1 MGTQIH
7 RHLLCVGCSIL
18 AIGSAMAADT
28 LSPQQISQLWMGKT
42 MVGKTADGEPL
53 TVRFNTDG
61 SAEIHVGKMQD
72 TGHWRLSDTGYCLT
86 WTRLRGGKE
95 RCLTA
100 QRDGD
105 GYQTFIDGKLSAE
118 FKPE

>member
-1 MGTQIH
+1 MNPCAH
-7 RHLLCVGCSIL
+7 RLLGVTFGLL
-18 AIGSAMAADT
+18 AFGSALAGDT
-28 LSPQQISQLWMGKT
+28 LTPQQISEQF
-42 MVGKTADGEPL
+42 VGKTLVGHTVDGGPV
-53 TVRFNTDG
+53 TVRFNADG
-61 SAEIHVGKMQD
+61 SAEIRAGNQQD

-105 GYQTFIDGKLSAE
+105 SYQTFIDGKLNAE
-118 FKPE
+118 FRPE